1 VRKLLDAA
9 HDGDHWTP
17 VEKLPAAGRQRLDG
31 ATGQLL
37 EDLAP
42 VPDLLEIRKSA

>member
-1 VRKLLDAA
+1 
-9 HDGDHWTP
+9 
-17 VEKLPAAGRQRLDG
+17 VERLAPAARQKIDG